1 MNKVTFCKGMSYFV
15 TIPSYKVL
23 FLKQSI
29 QVIHDL
35 RPPMF
40 IQFIVDF
47 TDIILDR
54 PFAQMNMFGDT
65 GVCFVFHEQHCNFH
79 FSIPNDDIALPK
91 FLVEFLVFVERRVTN
106 LSFQHPYSFTSDDNL
121 LIINIP
127 YRLDKILPMDAF
139 IEKAIR

>member
-65 GVCFVFHEQHCNFH
+65 WIRFVFHKQHCNFH
-79 FSIPNDDIALPK
+79 FTIRKDDIALPK
-91 FLVEFLVFVERRVTN
+91 LLIEYLLFVKQRVTDF
-106 LSFQHPYSFTSDDNL
+106 SCHYPCGFTSNNN
-121 LIINIP
+121 LIIVNIP
-127 YRLDKILPMDAF
+127 DGLDKVIPVDAL
-139 IEKAIR
+139 